1 MIQEKICSLWFAN
14 EDGALTVFFLLLLFN
29 ELVFARCKSAPVI
42 EKDKF
47 YSSIIRVLGSDP
59 LLVESSAHARAL
71 VLRAQTR
78 YEEGRLDEALSDAIA
93 ATQVACASPTVQS
106 VAWRTVSDAYRS
118 QGNLHEAIEALREWE
133 RVDPSYRTKIRNEIA
148 ELVQSL

>member
-1 MIQEKICSLWFAN
+1 MIQKIRSLWFAN
-14 EDGALTVFFLLLLFN
+14 DDGVLIIFFLLLLFN
-29 ELVFARCKSAPVI
+29 ELVFARCKSAPLI

-93 ATQVACASPTVQS
+93 ATQVACASPLIRENTVNIIGS
-106 VAWRTVSDAYRS
+106 
-118 QGNLHEAIEALREWE
+118 
-133 RVDPSYRTKIRNEIA
+133 
-148 ELVQSL
+148 SLLLIGGFSSSSFLKLL